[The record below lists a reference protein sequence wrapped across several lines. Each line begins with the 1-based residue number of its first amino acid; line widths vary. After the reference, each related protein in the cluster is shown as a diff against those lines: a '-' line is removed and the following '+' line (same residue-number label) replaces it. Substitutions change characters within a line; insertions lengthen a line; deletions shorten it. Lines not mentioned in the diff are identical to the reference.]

1 MERLVSATVGLLLLS
16 ACAPPAAYFGKIEPP
31 EGAVLRV
38 GNGADP
44 ASLDPHRAPGSVEE
58 QIVINLFEGL
68 TEYDPVTLE
77 PIPAVAE
84 AWEMDARAMRF
95 RFHLRRAARWSTG
108 RPVTA
113 WDFVYSWRRALAP
126 ETASPN
132 AYLLYYIK
140 NAEAYN
146 TGKLKVRDRRTGR
159 FLTDEFGR
167 DLLLTAEE
175 ADRIRRGAGSDA
187 EPRLQQLRRYVE
199 GFVWEAVSLSAEDV
213 GVRALDEHTLEVE
226 TEVPTAFFLKLTS
239 LGVYRPVP
247 REAVE
252 RHGRAWTRPEHIVSN
267 GPFRLVEFEPGRRV
281 VLEKN
286 PLYWDAARVRLER
299 VIFYPY
305 SEATTLLNLYKAG
318 EVDVLVSGFLPP
330 YALRLLRRTR
340 DYVSGPYLLSY
351 FLLVNVRRR
360 PLSDGRVRR
369 ALALAIDRERLCQ
382 RLLAAGQQP
391 LGAFTPSDFHGL
403 YPRPKGVE
411 YDPER
416 ARRLLAAAGYP
427 EGRGLRLRYLYNAGA
442 LHAQIA
448 EALQAEWR
456 RIFPQIRIE
465 LVAQEWQVYLETV
478 RLGDFDLAR
487 RSFSADFSDP
497 TSFLDS
503 MLSTSPNNPTGWVN
517 PDYDRL
523 VQHANAEPDVHRRM
537 ALLARAEHVL
547 LEDMPIIP
555 IYSSVAS
562 FLRKPYVRGW
572 HANILDR
579 HPLKFVVVEKTA
591 PAFDLQA
598 ITRGR

>member
-1 MERLVSATVGLLLLS
+1 MKRLVCIGVGLLLLGS
-16 ACAPPAAYFGKIEPP
+16 CAHPAAYFGKIEPP

-68 TEYDPVTLE
+68 TEYDPVTLD

-84 AWEMDARAMRF
+84 AWEVNEHATRF
-95 RFHLRRAARWSTG
+95 RFRLRRTARWSNG

-146 TGKLKVRDRRTGR
+146 TGKVKVRDRRTGR
-159 FLTDEFGR
+159 FLTDVFGR
-167 DLLLTAEE
+167 ELMLTPDELR
-175 ADRIRRGAGSDA
+175 RIRREDVPSEA
-187 EPRLQQLRRYVE
+187 RHLQELRRRLNDHP
-199 GFVWEAVSLSAEDV
+199 WEAVTLSAEDV
-213 GVRALDEHTLEVE
+213 GVRALDDATLEVE
-226 TEVPTAFFLKLTS
+226 MEAPTAFFLKLTT

-247 REAVE
+247 REAIE
-252 RHGRAWTRPEHIVSN
+252 RYGRAWTRPEHIVSN
-267 GPFRLVEFEPGRRV
+267 GPFRLVEFTPGRRV

-286 PLYWDAARVRLER
+286 PLYWDAARVRLQR
-299 VIFYPY
+299 AIFYPY
-305 SEATTLLNLYKAG
+305 DEATTVLNLYKAG
-318 EVDVLVSGFLPP
+318 ELDVLVSGLLPP
-330 YALRLLRRTR
+330 YALRRLQQKR

-351 FLLVNVRRR
+351 FLLVNVRRP
-360 PLSDGRVRR
+360 PLSDRRVRW
-369 ALALAIDRERLCQ
+369 ALALSIDRERLCR

-391 LGAFTPSDFHGL
+391 SGAFTPSDFQGK
-403 YPRPKGVE
+403 YPRPSKVG

-416 ARRLLAAAGYP
+416 ARQLLAAAGYP
-427 EGRGLRLRYLYNAGA
+427 EGRGLRLRFLYNTGA

-448 EALQAEWR
+448 EAIQADWR
-456 RIFPQIRIE
+456 RTFPLIRVE
-465 LVAQEWQVYLETV
+465 LINQEWQVYLNTV
-478 RLGDFDLAR
+478 RLGDFDIAR

-503 MLSTSPNNPTGWVN
+503 MLSTSPNNPTGWAN
-517 PDYDRL
+517 PEYDRL
-523 VQHANAEPDVHRRM
+523 IQQANATSDDHRRM
-537 ALLARAEHVL
+537 ALLARAEEVL
-547 LEDMPIIP
+547 LDDLPIIP
-555 IYSSVAS
+555 IYSSVTN

-572 HANILDR
+572 HANVLDR
-579 HPLKFVVVEKTA
+579 HPLKFVAVEREGT
-591 PAFDLQA
+591 PPGFS
-598 ITRGR
+598 GR